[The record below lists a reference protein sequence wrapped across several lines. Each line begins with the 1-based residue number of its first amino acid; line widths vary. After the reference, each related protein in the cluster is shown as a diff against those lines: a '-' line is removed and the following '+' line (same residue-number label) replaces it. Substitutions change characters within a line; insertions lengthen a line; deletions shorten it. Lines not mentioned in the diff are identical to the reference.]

1 MNDFK
6 KCFAN
11 LDKGK
16 ECGILTEK
24 LCETTGRCPFYKS
37 SLQYTTGQAL
47 AKLRNRK
54 LGILSLSGKYEPNN
68 EARRNYFN
76 KIKEEVGRW
85 KK

>member
-1 MNDFK
+1 MPDFK

-47 AKLRNRK
+47 AKLHNEK
-54 LGILSLSGKYEPNN
+54 LGILSESGKYETDNP
-68 EARRNYFN
+68 ARRNHFN
-76 KIKEEVGRW
+76 KIKEEIGR
-85 KK
+85 